1 MIIRK
6 GTKEDIPQTLE
17 LIKELAEYENALDM
31 VSNTIERLEND
42 GFGNNKVFDLFV
54 AEKNKK
60 IIGIALTFFRY
71 STWKGKVLYLED
83 LIVNSNHRRKGIG
96 KKLFDEVTK
105 FAREKSCVGLSLQV
119 LEWNK
124 IGINFYKKYNMKFD
138 DEWVNCY
145 LEFDEK

>member
-6 GTKEDIPQTLE
+6 GTKADIPQTLK

-42 GFGNNKVFDLFV
+42 GFGENKVFDLFV

-60 IIGIALTFFRY
+60 IIGMALTFFRY

-83 LIVNSNHRRKGIG
+83 LIVNSNQRRKGVG
-96 KKLFDEVTK
+96 RNLFDEVSK
-105 FAREKSCVGLSLQV
+105 FAKKESCVGLSLQV
-119 LEWNK
+119 LDWNK

-138 DEWVNCY
+138 DEWINCY
-145 LEFDEK
+145 LEFDGK